1 MTTKELAKQLGLIRR
16 SSKLSLKAKNSSSP
30 KTNQF
35 FDYLIVIDFES
46 TCWKDTKCYGQEI
59 IEFPAVL
66 LNTTRGEIE
75 SEFHTYVQP
84 QEHPVLS
91 DFCTELTGIKQQ
103 QVDDGVPLKICLSQF
118 STWIQK
124 LQKERHI
131 IFPGVLPTPTS
142 SEQKMCGFV
151 TWSDW
156 DLGVCLLYE
165 CRRKQLRKP
174 DILNSWID
182 LRLTY
187 KLFYNRKPKGLNGAL
202 QDVGIEFSGR
212 EHSGLDDSRNTA
224 RLAWRMISDGCVMK
238 ITKSL
243 DQAPPKS
250 SVRPGP
256 PSAAQVHKSRQGDV
270 KQASAIAKDDGQDLK
285 DDKTNNLK
293 SCQLRDDANQ
303 DSAKQLKDVP
313 PHQTLINGLSTTL
326 GNDNKYRFPIRT
338 SLSPVNYG
346 IQIGAFSSTPLDRS
360 LYNRSHVLM
369 STTVHTVNDCSD
381 LDMDSCSDLSI
392 LAEWE
397 EAAVIEDSQHEG
409 PAKMEEQD
417 LLPVDSPSSAVL
429 MLRNNQENQN
439 SCQSMHNIRTG
450 NLHRKSV
457 IYQSPD
463 TTIYNVNMKKPAS
476 NGSAFKLP
484 SALGSRRSFPAP
496 STGEPRRSVPAP
508 STGVPRRSVPAPST
522 EEPRRS
528 VPAPSI
534 GEPRRT
540 VPAPSIGEP
549 TRTVPVP
556 STGEPRRTVPAPSIG
571 EPRRSIP
578 VPSTGEPRRS
588 VPAPS
593 TGEPRRSI
601 PVPSTGEPR
610 RSVPAPSTGE
620 PRRSVPAPLTGHRRK
635 SVPSPTT
642 GQPSRMPTVLDYF
655 PKRKL
660 ANVSFSSPPKKLP
673 FTIYEG
679 NRTLP
684 VPTNGS
690 HVLSNAGLSSTNKL
704 NKTIGATKWDRITA
718 PTCQCGRRAKKL
730 TVSNMGPNHGR
741 VFYSCSVRKRNDENG
756 KGCNYFKW
764 EDTLLKE
771 KTSNASAC
779 LSTSLLSAG
788 FSAAHKPFFK
798 LRPSMRT

>member
-1 MTTKELAKQLGLIRR
+1 MTTKKLAKQLGLIRR
-16 SSKLSLKAKNSSSP
+16 SSKLSLKAKNSIRP

-46 TCWKDTKCYGQEI
+46 TCWKDTKHYGQEI

-66 LNTTRGEIE
+66 LNTTCGEIE

-91 DFCTELTGIKQQ
+91 DFCMELTGIKQQ
-103 QVDDGVPLKICLSQF
+103 QVDDGMPLKICLSQF

-124 LQKERHI
+124 LQKEKHI
-131 IFPGVLPTPTS
+131 IFPGALPMPSS

-187 KLFYNRKPKGLNGAL
+187 KLFYNRRPKGLNGAL

-224 RLAWRMISDGCVMK
+224 RLAWRMICDGCVMK

-243 DQAPPKS
+243 DKAPPKS

-256 PSAAQVHKSRQGDV
+256 PSAAQVHKSGQGDV
-270 KQASAIAKDDGQDLK
+270 KQALAIAKEDAQDSKDGNTD
-285 DDKTNNLK
+285 NNPK
-293 SCQLRDDANQ
+293 ACQLRAGANQ
-303 DSAKQLKDVP
+303 DSAKQLKDAP

-326 GNDNKYRFPIRT
+326 GNDNKYRFPTRT
-338 SLSPVNYG
+338 SLGPVKYG
-346 IQIGAFSSTPLDRS
+346 LQIGAFSSTPLDHS
-360 LYNRSHVLM
+360 PYNRSCVLM
-369 STTVHTVNDCSD
+369 STTVHTVNDVSD
-381 LDMDSCSDLSI
+381 LDMDPCSDLSI
-392 LAEWE
+392 LADWE
-397 EAAVIEDSQHEG
+397 EAAVIEDSQQEG
-409 PAKMEEQD
+409 PGKMEEPD

-429 MLRNNQENQN
+429 MLRNEQENQN
-439 SCQSMHNIRTG
+439 SCQSMHSIGAG
-450 NLHRKSV
+450 NLHSKSI
-457 IYQSPD
+457 IYRS
-463 TTIYNVNMKKPAS
+463 TTIYNVNMKKLAA
-476 NGSAFKLP
+476 NGSGFKLP
-484 SALGSRRSFPAP
+484 SELGN
-496 STGEPRRSVPAP
+496 RRSVPGP
-508 STGVPRRSVPAPST
+508 SKTST
-522 EEPRRS
+522 
-528 VPAPSI
+528 
-534 GEPRRT
+534 
-540 VPAPSIGEP
+540 
-549 TRTVPVP
+549 
-556 STGEPRRTVPAPSIG
+556 
-571 EPRRSIP
+571 
-578 VPSTGEPRRS
+578 
-588 VPAPS
+588 
-593 TGEPRRSI
+593 
-601 PVPSTGEPR
+601 
-610 RSVPAPSTGE
+610 
-620 PRRSVPAPLTGHRRK
+620 L
-635 SVPSPTT
+635 
-642 GQPSRMPTVLDYF
+642 LDYF

-660 ANVSFSSPPKKLP
+660 ASVSFYSPPKKLP
-673 FTIYEG
+673 FTIREG

-690 HVLSNAGLSSTNKL
+690 CVLSNAISCTNKQS
-704 NKTIGATKWDRITA
+704 KTIGATKWDRITA

-741 VFYSCSVRKRNDENG
+741 VFYSCSVRKRNNENG

-764 EDTLLKE
+764 EDALLNE
-771 KTSNASAC
+771 KAANASVS

-788 FSAAHKPFFK
+788 SSAAHKPVIK

>member
-16 SSKLSLKAKNSSSP
+16 SSKLSLKAKNFSSP
-30 KTNQF
+30 KTNQL

-46 TCWKDTKCYGQEI
+46 TCWKDTKHYGQEI

-66 LNTTRGEIE
+66 INTTHGEIE
-75 SEFHTYVQP
+75 SEFHMYVQP

-91 DFCTELTGIKQQ
+91 NFCMELTGIKQQ

-131 IFPGVLPTPTS
+131 IFPGVLPAPTS

-224 RLAWRMISDGCVMK
+224 RLAWRMICDGCVMK

-243 DQAPPKS
+243 DKAPPNS

-270 KQASAIAKDDGQDLK
+270 KRASAVAKEDGQDLK
-285 DDKTNNLK
+285 KDGNTDKINNLK
-293 SCQLRDDANQ
+293 ACQLFDDANQ
-303 DSAKQLKDVP
+303 DNAKQLKDVP

-326 GNDNKYRFPIRT
+326 GNDNKYRSPIRT
-338 SLSPVNYG
+338 SLGPVKYG
-346 IQIGAFSSTPLDRS
+346 IQIGAFSSTPLDHS
-360 LYNRSHVLM
+360 LYDTSHVLM
-369 STTVHTVNDCSD
+369 STTLHTVNDVSD
-381 LDMDSCSDLSI
+381 LDHCSDLSI

-397 EAAVIEDSQHEG
+397 EAAVIEDSQQEG
-409 PAKMEEQD
+409 PGKMEEPD
-417 LLPVDSPSSAVL
+417 LVPVDSPSSAVL
-429 MLRNNQENQN
+429 MLRNDQENQN
-439 SCQSMHNIRTG
+439 SCQSMHNIGTG
-450 NLHRKSV
+450 NLHSKSV
-457 IYQSPD
+457 IYRSPD

-476 NGSAFKLP
+476 NGSSFKLP
-484 SALGSRRSFPAP
+484 SALRSRRSIPGPLTGEPRRSFPAP
-496 STGEPRRSVPAP
+496 STGQHRRNIPAP
-508 STGVPRRSVPAPST
+508 STG
-522 EEPRRS
+522 
-528 VPAPSI
+528 
-534 GEPRRT
+534 
-540 VPAPSIGEP
+540 
-549 TRTVPVP
+549 
-556 STGEPRRTVPAPSIG
+556 
-571 EPRRSIP
+571 
-578 VPSTGEPRRS
+578 
-588 VPAPS
+588 
-593 TGEPRRSI
+593 
-601 PVPSTGEPR
+601 
-610 RSVPAPSTGE
+610 
-620 PRRSVPAPLTGHRRK
+620 
-635 SVPSPTT
+635 
-642 GQPSRMPTVLDYF
+642 QPSNMPTVLDYF

-660 ANVSFSSPPKKLP
+660 ASVSFSSPPKKLP
-673 FTIYEG
+673 FTIHEG

-684 VPTNGS
+684 VPANGS
-690 HVLSNAGLSSTNKL
+690 RVLSNAGLSCRNKL
-704 NKTIGATKWDRITA
+704 NNTIGATKWDRITA

-730 TVSNMGPNHGR
+730 TVSNIGPNHGR

-771 KTSNASAC
+771 KTANASAS

-788 FSAAHKPFFK
+788 SSAAHKPFIK